1 MAGTL
6 ALFDLDGT
14 LTTRDTMF
22 AFAADVAGPLRLGL
36 ALLWH
41 APRLALLA
49 LGRAP
54 AGPTKGAL
62 LATCFRHLDRAQ
74 LEAGARR
81 FAAARM
87 PGLLR
92 PGAEAALR
100 AHQQAGHT
108 VLLVSASFDLWVLP
122 WAEAMGLRALATPAA
137 WAGGRFAGIGGP
149 NNHGPEKVR
158 RVQAVVDP
166 AGFDHIVAYG
176 DSSGDRELLAL
187 AHEARWRPFRG
198 G

>member
-22 AFAADVAGPLRLGL
+22 AFAADVAGWGALGL

-41 APRLALLA
+41 APRLGLLA
-49 LGRAP
+49 AGLAP

-62 LATCFRHLDRAQ
+62 LATCFRRLDRAQ

-81 FAAARM
+81 FAAERM

-92 PGAEAALR
+92 PGAEAALKEHL
-100 AHQQAGHT
+100 AQGHT

-122 WAEAMGLRALATPAA
+122 WAERMGLRALATPAA
-137 WAGGRFAGIGGP
+137 WAGGRFAGLGGT

-158 RVQAVVDP
+158 RLREVLDP
-166 AGFDHIVAYG
+166 SAFDRVIAYG

-187 AHEARWRPFRG
+187 AHEPRWRPFRG